1 MPKIISYNFTMK
13 KFLKKF
19 QLKWWSWEIDTVK
32 LLPFIIFVLAF
43 LPILPYEK
51 KDGQLIS
58 VMGIEAKENNFY
70 LRLSDFSLI
79 TNLEIESN
87 ISNTEQIKYKPD
99 SGSVMALISSYID
112 KNGDIGEYA
121 KYLETTNYSENL
133 KQCLILRNMLMS
145 DLVFN
150 SELQRLYYLYIPSP
164 VPAIWFFRIIIVHML
179 EVIGKPYFPIEMLQK
194 GSKKCGEFKHLWP
207 SEKYLDLT
215 FE

>member
-1 MPKIISYNFTMK
+1 MK

-19 QLKWWSWEIDTVK
+19 QFKWWSWEIDTVK
-32 LLPFIIFVLAF
+32 LLPFIILVLAF

-58 VMGIEAKENNFY
+58 VMGFEAKENNFY
-70 LRLSDFSLI
+70 LRLSDFRMLDTS
-79 TNLEIESN
+79 EKESN
-87 ISNTEQIKYKPD
+87 TSNTDQIKNKPD
-99 SGSVMALISSYID
+99 SGNVMALISSYLD
-112 KNGDIGEYA
+112 KNGDIDEYK

-145 DLVFN
+145 NLVID
-150 SELQRLYYLYIPSP
+150 SEIQNLFYLYIPSP
-164 VPAIWFFRIIIVHML
+164 VPAIWFSRFIIVQIL
-179 EVIGKPYFPIEMLQK
+179 ELITEPYYTTEMLKK
-194 GSKKCGEFKHLWP
+194 GSKKCGEFEHLWP

>member
-1 MPKIISYNFTMK
+1 MK

-19 QLKWWSWEIDTVK
+19 QFKWWSWEIDTIK
-32 LLPFIIFVLAF
+32 LLPFIILVLAF

-58 VMGIEAKENNFY
+58 VMGFEAKENNFY
-70 LRLSDFSLI
+70 LRLSDFSWI
-79 TNLEIESN
+79 GNSEIESN

-145 DLVFN
+145 NLVID
-150 SELQRLYYLYIPSP
+150 SEIQNLFYLYIPSP
-164 VPAIWFFRIIIVHML
+164 VPAIWFSRFIIVQIFEL
-179 EVIGKPYFPIEMLQK
+179 IYEPQYPIEMLQK
-194 GSKKCGEFKHLWP
+194 GSKKCGEFEHLWP

>member
-1 MPKIISYNFTMK
+1 MK

-19 QLKWWSWEIDTVK
+19 QFKWWSWEIDTVK
-32 LLPFIIFVLAF
+32 LLPFIILFLAF

-58 VMGIEAKENNFY
+58 VMGFEAKENNFY
-70 LRLSDFSLI
+70 LRLSDFRMLDTS
-79 TNLEIESN
+79 EKESN
-87 ISNTEQIKYKPD
+87 TSNTDQIKNKPD
-99 SGSVMALISSYID
+99 SGNVMALISSYLD
-112 KNGDIGEYA
+112 KNGDIDEYK

-145 DLVFN
+145 NLVID
-150 SELQRLYYLYIPSP
+150 SEIQNLFYLYIPSP
-164 VPAIWFFRIIIVHML
+164 VPAIWFSRFIIVQIL
-179 EVIGKPYFPIEMLQK
+179 ELIAEPYYTTEMLKK
-194 GSKKCGEFKHLWP
+194 GSKKCFEFEHLWP

>member
-1 MPKIISYNFTMK
+1 MK

-19 QLKWWSWEIDTVK
+19 QFKWWSWEIDTIK
-32 LLPFIIFVLAF
+32 LLPFIILVLAF

-58 VMGIEAKENNFY
+58 VMGFEAKENNFY
-70 LRLSDFSLI
+70 LRLSDFRLI
-79 TNLEIESN
+79 NTSDIESN
-87 ISNTEQIKYKPD
+87 TSNTDQIKNKPD
-99 SGSVMALISSYID
+99 SGSVMGLISSYLD
-112 KNGDIGEYA
+112 KNGDIDKYK

-145 DLVFN
+145 NLIID
-150 SELQRLYYLYIPSP
+150 SEIQNLLYLYIPSP
-164 VPAIWFFRIIIVHML
+164 VPAIWFSRFIIVQIL
-179 EVIGKPYFPIEMLQK
+179 ELIYEPQYPTEMLQK
-194 GSKKCGEFKHLWP
+194 GSKKCGEFEHLWP

>member
-1 MPKIISYNFTMK
+1 MK

-19 QLKWWSWEIDTVK
+19 QFKWWSWEIDTVK
-32 LLPFIIFVLAF
+32 LLPFIILVLAF

-58 VMGIEAKENNFY
+58 VMGFEARENNFY
-70 LRLSDFSLI
+70 LRLSDFRMLDTS
-79 TNLEIESN
+79 EKESN
-87 ISNTEQIKYKPD
+87 TSNTDQIKNKPD
-99 SGSVMALISSYID
+99 SGNVMALISSYLD
-112 KNGDIGEYA
+112 KNGDIDEYK

-145 DLVFN
+145 NLVID
-150 SELQRLYYLYIPSP
+150 SEIQNLFYLYIPSP
-164 VPAIWFFRIIIVHML
+164 VPAIWFSRFIIVQIL
-179 EVIGKPYFPIEMLQK
+179 ELITEPYYTTEMLKK
-194 GSKKCGEFKHLWP
+194 GSKKCGEFEHLWP

>member
-1 MPKIISYNFTMK
+1 MK

-19 QLKWWSWEIDTVK
+19 QFKWWSWEIDTVK
-32 LLPFIIFVLAF
+32 LLPFIILILAF

-58 VMGIEAKENNFY
+58 VMGFEAKENNFY
-70 LRLSDFSLI
+70 LRLSDFRMLDTS
-79 TNLEIESN
+79 EKESN
-87 ISNTEQIKYKPD
+87 TSNTDQIKNKPD
-99 SGSVMALISSYID
+99 SGNVMALISSYLD
-112 KNGDIGEYA
+112 KNGDIDEYK

-145 DLVFN
+145 NLVID
-150 SELQRLYYLYIPSP
+150 SEIQNLFYLYIPSP
-164 VPAIWFFRIIIVHML
+164 VPAIWFSRFIIVQIL
-179 EVIGKPYFPIEMLQK
+179 ELITEPYYTTEMLKK
-194 GSKKCGEFKHLWP
+194 GSKKCGEFEHLWP